1 MAQVKVTIDPTHI
14 DSLIGTPRRGL
25 IEAINNSF
33 DADASNVRVELSR
46 TATNGIDCIKIT
58 DDGTGI
64 TQEQATPGFSQISGS
79 WKANESHTKRLQRI
93 LLGNN
98 GKGRF
103 NTYALGNRLAWRSVV
118 ANGDA
123 FYATC
128 ISSHRSTHDYFN
140 VEFEGLC
147 EGPAGTVLTI
157 HEVTEKAARYLDSSA
172 APQNL
177 LLDTAAYL
185 MRYGH
190 VHLTYD
196 GQTVSPN
203 GLSEQEQTYLIPIP
217 DTDES
222 AELHLIEW
230 KQDFKKILYLCPAS
244 GVSTESMPAGIQA
257 PGFSFAAYLTWEG
270 FSEED
275 AAEARLGSEPGS
287 TLIHLAQDQLRDHFK
302 GRADQLAEQILP
314 AWRAEGVYPYEDQP
328 KTKVDQSTR
337 QVFDIVSVVAASVI
351 NEGDSKS
358 RRLSLA
364 LIREALESR
373 PQALQVVLD
382 RVLGLPTEDVEEL
395 AELLNRTELSAII
408 KSQTA
413 ISDRL
418 RFLSG
423 LQHLVFDPDAKKDLL
438 ERRHLHRILAKE
450 AWVFKEDYAL
460 IGDDDRLAKVLAK
473 FKEKLGEDIEFTSDP
488 MPTKPDGTGII
499 PDLVLSGQ
507 RSPSQGHLHN
517 LVIELKRPSVE
528 IRLQEWRQIEDYARA
543 VTADER
549 FSQPN
554 VKWDFWIVGTK
565 IDPEV
570 MRTLNRS
577 TQSMHLDGDVAEVR
591 PVTWAEVITEADHRM
606 RFFQDQLNTEASST
620 ESGLAYLREK
630 YAAYLPPSL
639 ATPQGT

>member
-1 MAQVKVTIDPTHI
+1 MARVKVTIDPTHI

-33 DADASNVRVELSR
+33 DADASNVRVELDR
-46 TATNGIDCIKIT
+46 TPTDGIDSIRVI

-64 TQEQATPGFSQISGS
+64 IFEDATPGFSQISGS
-79 WKANESHTKRLQRI
+79 WKALESHTKRLGRT
-93 LLGNN
+93 LLGSN

-103 NTYALGNRLAWRSVV
+103 NAYALGNRLDWRSVV
-118 ANGDA
+118 AREGR
-123 FYATC
+123 FYATR
-128 ISSHRSTHDYFN
+128 ITAHRSTHDYFN
-140 VEFEGLC
+140 VESEGPC
-147 EGPAGTVLTI
+147 EGPAGTILTI
-157 HEVTEKAARYLDSSA
+157 HEVTEKAAKYLDSSA
-172 APQNL
+172 ASKNL
-177 LLDTAAYL
+177 LLDTATYL

-190 VHLTYD
+190 VHLSYN
-196 GQTVSPN
+196 GQTVSPK
-203 GLSEQEQTYLIPIP
+203 GLSKDERTYLIPIP
-217 DTDES
+217 DLNET

-230 KQDFKKILYLCPAS
+230 KQDFKKTLYLCPDRGA
-244 GVSTESMPAGIQA
+244 STESMPAGIQA
-257 PGFSFAAYLTWEG
+257 PGFSFAAYLTWQGFAEEG
-270 FSEED
+270 
-275 AAEARLGSEPGS
+275 AAEARLGSEPGA
-287 TLIHLAQDQLRDHFK
+287 TLIRLAQDQLRDHFK
-302 GRADQLAEQILP
+302 VRADELAEQILP
-314 AWRAEGVYPYEDQP
+314 AWQAEGVYPYQGEPQ
-328 KTKVDQSTR
+328 TKIEQSTR
-337 QVFDIVSVVAASVI
+337 QVFDIVSVVAAPVI

-373 PQALQVVLD
+373 PQAMQVVLD
-382 RVLGLPTEDVEEL
+382 QVLGLPVDHVEEL
-395 AELLNRTELSAII
+395 AELLNTTELSAII

-418 RFLSG
+418 RFLAG
-423 LQHLVFDPDAKKDLL
+423 LQHLVLDPYAKKDVL

-460 IGDDDRLAKVLAK
+460 IGDDERLAKVLVH
-473 FKEKLGEDIEFTSDP
+473 FKEMLGGSVEFTSEP
-488 MPTKPDGTGII
+488 MPTRPDGTGII
-499 PDLVLSGQ
+499 PDLVMSGQ

-517 LVIELKRPSVE
+517 LVIELKRPTVE
-528 IRLQEWRQIEDYARA
+528 IRLKEWRQIEDYARA

-554 VKWDFWIVGTK
+554 VKWDFWIVGTR

-577 TQSMHLDGDVAEVR
+577 TQSMQLDGDVAEIR
-591 PVTWAEVITEADHRM
+591 PITWAEVVTEAEHRM

-639 ATPQGT
+639 ATPQGA